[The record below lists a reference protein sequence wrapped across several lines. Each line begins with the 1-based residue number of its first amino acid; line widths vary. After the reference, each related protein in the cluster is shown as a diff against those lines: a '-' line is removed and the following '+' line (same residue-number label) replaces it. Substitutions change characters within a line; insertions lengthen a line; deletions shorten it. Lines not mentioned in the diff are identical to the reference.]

1 MQIKIVD
8 INGVIIDKVPFGD
21 GTTDNKQYISND
33 YKGYIADDIYHPLM
47 IDVAIQYGAKPICKI
62 LTHNMS
68 ISIYKILNTFGAVLD
83 TKIGEWHMRGM
94 FINTISPEGI
104 CKYFYDKK
112 HKISIETK
120 GLNIYKIAQD
130 LDLIT
135 KKCRY
140 CKKEFI
146 PNSPAQDVCKDAA
159 CQRKRLNE
167 KQKKYQK
174 KKRNSLT

>member
-1 MQIKIVD
+1 MNIKQIAEEYQIK
-8 INGVIIDKVPFGD
+8 
-21 GTTDNKQYISND
+21 
-33 YKGYIADDIYHPLM
+33 
-47 IDVAIQYGAKPICKI
+47 
-62 LTHNMS
+62 
-68 ISIYKILNTFGAVLD
+68 
-83 TKIGEWHMRGM
+83 
-94 FINTISPEGI
+94 
-104 CKYFYDKK
+104 
-112 HKISIETK
+112 
-120 GLNIYKIAQD
+120 
-130 LDLIT
+130 T